1 MSIIPY
7 GKHFIDNDDIN
18 EVIKVL
24 KGQNLTQGPT
34 IDLFEKNIANYVGS
48 KYAVAVSSCTAGLHI
63 ASLAAGLDH
72 KSLLLTSPISFVAT
86 SNVAF
91 YCNSKPIF
99 CDVEKDSINLC
110 PEKLEEKFQIYDNIK
125 IVIPVHFGGKSA
137 NMAKIKSVCK
147 KYYDPV
153 LIEDAAH
160 ALGAKYDDGSMVGN
174 CKYSDMTVFSLH
186 PVKIIAAG
194 EGGVIT
200 TNNEAL
206 YKKLIRLRSHG
217 INKIDDFFINEEN
230 SHTNSLVNPWYYEM
244 QEIGYHYR
252 ITDFQCALANSQLQ
266 KIDMFIK
273 KRKSI
278 ANKYDEIFNNNP
290 LIHIGQIDKEN
301 SSNHLYVV
309 RINFNKINISR
320 AELMTDLKSKNII
333 SQVHY
338 IPITSHPYY
347 QKKKY
352 NTNDYPEA
360 SKYYNEA
367 LSLPIYYSLS
377 DEEQNYVVN
386 TIKDII
392 N

>member
-7 GKHFIDNDDIN
+7 GKHFIDNKDID

-24 KGQNLTQGPT
+24 KSQNLTQGPI

-72 KSLLLTSPISFVAT
+72 NNLLLTSPISFVST

-99 CDVEKDSINLC
+99 SDIEKNSINLC
-110 PEKLEEKFQIYDNIK
+110 PQKLEEKLKKYNNIK
-125 IVIPVHFGGKSA
+125 IVIPVHIAGKSS
-137 NMAKIKSVCK
+137 NMARISQICK
-147 KYYDPV
+147 KYSNPV

-160 ALGAKYDDGSMVGN
+160 ALGGKYEDGSMVGN

-194 EGGVIT
+194 EGGLIT
-200 TNNEAL
+200 TNNEIL
-206 YKKLIRLRSHG
+206 YKKLIKLRSHG
-217 INKIDDFFINEEN
+217 INKKDDFFINEKN
-230 SHTNSLVNPWYYEM
+230 SKTNTLFNPWYYEM
-244 QEIGYHYR
+244 QEIGFHYR

-266 KIDMFIK
+266 KIDKFIK
-273 KRKSI
+273 KRKEI
-278 ANKYDEIFNNNP
+278 ANKYDEIFKNEP
-290 LIHIGQIDKEN
+290 LIQIAQINKEN

-309 RINFNKINISR
+309 RIDFNKIGISR
-320 AELMTDLKSKNII
+320 AELMSNLKLRNII
-333 SQVHY
+333 TQVHY

-347 QKKKY
+347 EKKKY

-360 SKYYNEA
+360 NKYYKETI
-367 LSLPIYYSLS
+367 SLPIYYSLS
-377 DEEQNYVVN
+377 EEEQNYV
-386 TIKDII
+386 IESLIDLI